1 VHGQA
6 AAARALQAA
15 LGRLFALAE
24 AYPQL
29 KADKNF
35 LELQTQLA
43 DIEDQLQMA
52 RRYYNGTVRDL
63 NIAIQ
68 SFPDSLVAG
77 ALHFSPEPFFELDD
91 PAARAAPEISFA
103 KDKA

>member
-1 VHGQA
+1 MNDYE
-6 AAARALQAA
+6 L
-15 LGRLFALAE
+15 
-24 AYPQL
+24 
-29 KADKNF
+29 
-35 LELQTQLA
+35 LQTDYL
-43 DIEDQLQMA
+43 

-103 KDKA
+103 MDKA

>member
-1 VHGQA
+1 MPCRPRSGDC
-6 AAARALQAA
+6 
-15 LGRLFALAE
+15 FALAE

-35 LELQTQLA
+35 LELQNQLA

-68 SFPDSLVAG
+68 SFPDSLVAN

-91 PAARAAPEISFA
+91 LAARAAPEISFA
-103 KDKA
+103 GGKA